1 MNENV
6 VSFVTYASAIYR
18 VCVNNKK
25 SRLMTIIIGRFIY
38 LFIFCRSNRRFFA
51 LFEKQT
57 DLKLKAVVRTCSKCN

>member
-6 VSFVTYASAIYR
+6 VSFVTYAGAIYR

-38 LFIFCRSNRRFFA
+38 LFIFFRSNKTRHFFCT
-51 LFEKQT
+51 L
-57 DLKLKAVVRTCSKCN
+57 